1 MGDSWTIQSFRAETT
16 EAKMFFRV
24 LSFLLGNGGG
34 DKGLGV
40 DPNG

>member
-1 MGDSWTIQSFRAETT
+1 
-16 EAKMFFRV
+16 MFFRF